1 MLRLL
6 NQVVRR
12 FGVEIRRSG
21 SGSDPRAD
29 SVVTLPAA
37 GKAIGNV
44 LVSYIIDPFLQSGP
58 DSVSNSHTHFWES
71 VQIATA
77 FRDLGYTV
85 DVISHRNRTFEPKRD
100 YRLFVSAR
108 TNLEVIGERL
118 NADCIQVAHL
128 DTAHW
133 LFNNQAACARLLDLQ
148 RRRGVTLGNRR
159 TVEENWAIERAQM
172 GTVLGN
178 QFTMDTYAYAAKPL
192 RRIPISVPA
201 TYPWPADKD
210 FERCRR
216 NFIWFGSEGFVHKGL
231 DRVLEAF
238 ARMPECHL
246 TVFGPLHL
254 EQRFVEAFHRELY
267 DTPNIRTYGW
277 IDVESE
283 EFRAIAGQSLGVVY
297 PSCSEGGG
305 GSVITCMHAGLI
317 PVVTWETSVDVA
329 DAGILLPDASIEQIA
344 TAIRSLAEREPG
356 ELRQMARAAWELAR
370 EQHTRERF
378 ALEFST
384 FAREVLEHA

>member
-1 MLRLL
+1 M
-6 NQVVRR
+6 
-12 FGVEIRRSG
+12 
-21 SGSDPRAD
+21 DPRLESIA
-29 SVVTLPAA
+29 TLPPA
-37 GKAIGNV
+37 GRAIGNV
-44 LVSYIIDPFLQSGP
+44 LVSYIIDPFLKSGP
-58 DSVSNSHTHFWES
+58 GSVANTHTHFWES
-71 VQIATA
+71 VQIAST
-77 FRDLGYTV
+77 FRDLGYSV
-85 DVISHRNRTFEPKRD
+85 DVISHRNRTFQPKQNYD
-100 YRLFVSAR
+100 LFLSAR

-118 NADCIQVAHL
+118 GPDCVKIAHL

-133 LFNNQAACARLLDLQ
+133 LFNNQAACERLLDLQ

-159 TVEENWAIERAQM
+159 TIEENWAIETAQM

-201 TYPWPADKD
+201 TYPWMDDKD
-210 FERCRR
+210 FEHCRR

-238 ARMPECHL
+238 AQMPDCHL

-254 EQRFVEAFHRELY
+254 EQRFVKAFHRDLY
-267 DTPNIRTYGW
+267 ETPNIRTHGW

-283 EFRAIAGQSLGVVY
+283 EFRAIAAESLGVVY
-297 PSCSEGGG
+297 PSCAEGGG

-317 PVVTWETSVDVA
+317 PVVTYETSVDVN
-329 DAGILLPDASIEQIA
+329 DAGIILPDGSIEQIEA
-344 TAIRSLAEREPG
+344 SVRSLSERDPN

-370 EQHTRERF
+370 EQHTRDRF
-378 ALEFST
+378 ALEFAG
-384 FAREVLEHA
+384 FAREVLERI